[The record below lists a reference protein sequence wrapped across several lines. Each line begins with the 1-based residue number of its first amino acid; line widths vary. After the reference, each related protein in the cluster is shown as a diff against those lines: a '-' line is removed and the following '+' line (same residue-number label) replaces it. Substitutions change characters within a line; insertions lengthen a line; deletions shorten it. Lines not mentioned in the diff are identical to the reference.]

1 MKDIKLIES
10 YTPQQAADM
19 LHVTPSTL
27 RKYCG
32 LVTKYHGKEYFKR
45 DASNARIFSRHDVD
59 LLNRIADLKK
69 APNVTLDNA
78 VLIALN
84 QEASTQPVTLVTAA
98 DTSDKAANEDVI
110 ATLYTALTYKD
121 KQISELTELTT
132 QLMRSNEQLS
142 QNVQDLLQEL
152 KDSNTKTAA
161 AVQAKPSLFGN
172 WFKRP

>member
-45 DASNARIFSRHDVD
+45 DASNARIFTRHDVD

-84 QEASTQPVTLVTAA
+84 QEATNQPITLVTAT
-98 DTSDKAANEDVI
+98 DTSDKAAISTDI
-110 ATLYTALTYKD
+110 AAIQHAIIHQD
-121 KQISELTELTT
+121 NQIQ
-132 QLMRSNEQLS
+132 QLLAINQQLIQSNEQLS

-161 AVQAKPSLFGN
+161 AVQGKPSFFGK
-172 WFKRP
+172 WLKRP

>member
-1 MKDIKLIES
+1 MKDVQPIES

-32 LVTKYHGKEYFKR
+32 LITKHHGKEYFQR

-69 APNVTLDNA
+69 APNVTLENA

-84 QEASTQPVTLVTAA
+84 QEASAQPMTLVTAA
-98 DTSDKAANEDVI
+98 DTSDKAALSTDI
-110 ATLYTALTYKD
+110 AAIQHAIIQQNNQIQQLLTIN
-121 KQISELTELTT
+121 Q
-132 QLMRSNEQLS
+132 QLIQSNEQLS

-152 KDSNTKTAA
+152 KHSNTKTAA

>member
-84 QEASTQPVTLVTAA
+84 QEASTPPVTLVTAA

-110 ATLYTALTYKD
+110 ATLYTALTYK
-121 KQISELTELTT
+121 
-132 QLMRSNEQLS
+132 
-142 QNVQDLLQEL
+142 
-152 KDSNTKTAA
+152 TKTAA
-161 AVQAKPSLFGN
+161 AVPAKPSLFGN

>member
-45 DASNARIFSRHDVD
+45 DASNARIFTRHDVD
-59 LLNRIADLKK
+59 LLNRIVELKK

>member
-110 ATLYTALTYKD
+110 ATLYTALTYRD
-121 KQISELTELTT
+121 KQISELTELAT

-142 QNVQDLLQEL
+142 HDVQDLLQEF
-152 KDSNTKTAA
+152 KDSKTKTAA
-161 AVQAKPSLFGN
+161 AVPAKPSLFGN

>member
-1 MKDIKLIES
+1 MKDVQPIES

-32 LVTKYHGKEYFKR
+32 LITKHHGKEYFQR

-69 APNVTLDNA
+69 APNVTLENA

-84 QEASTQPVTLVTAA
+84 QEASAQPMTLATAA
-98 DTSDKAANEDVI
+98 DTSGKAANEDVI
-110 ATLYTALTYKD
+110 ATLYTALSYKD

-142 QNVQDLLQEL
+142 QNVQDLLQEF
-152 KDSNTKTAA
+152 KNSKATTAA
-161 AVQAKPSLFGN
+161 AVQGKPSFFGK
-172 WFKRP
+172 WLKRP

>member
-1 MKDIKLIES
+1 MKDVQPIES

-32 LVTKYHGKEYFKR
+32 LVTKYHGKEYFQR
-45 DASNARIFSRHDVD
+45 DASNARIFTRHDVD
-59 LLNRIADLKK
+59 LLNRIVELKK

-98 DTSDKAANEDVI
+98 DTSDKAALPTDI
-110 ATLYTALTYKD
+110 ATIQHAIIQQNNQIQQLLTIN
-121 KQISELTELTT
+121 Q
-132 QLMRSNEQLS
+132 QLIQSNEQLS

>member
-1 MKDIKLIES
+1 MKDVQPIES

-32 LVTKYHGKEYFKR
+32 LVTKYHGQEYFQR

-84 QEASTQPVTLVTAA
+84 QEASTPPVTLVTAA

>member
-84 QEASTQPVTLVTAA
+84 QEATNQPITLVTAT
-98 DTSDKAANEDVI
+98 DTSDKAAIQHAIIHQDN
-110 ATLYTALTYKD
+110 
-121 KQISELTELTT
+121 QIQ
-132 QLMRSNEQLS
+132 QLLAINQQLIQSNEQLS

-161 AVQAKPSLFGN
+161 AVQGKPSFFGK
-172 WFKRP
+172 WLKRP

>member
-32 LVTKYHGKEYFKR
+32 LVTKYHGKEYFQR
-45 DASNARIFSRHDVD
+45 DASNARIFTRHDVD
-59 LLNRIADLKK
+59 LLNRIVELKK

-84 QEASTQPVTLVTAA
+84 QEASAQPVTLATAT
-98 DTSDKAANEDVI
+98 DTSGKAANEDVI
-110 ATLYTALTYKD
+110 ATLYTALTYRD

-142 QNVQDLLQEL
+142 QNVQDLLNRLEATN
-152 KDSNTKTAA
+152 KETPPAPENKS
-161 AVQAKPSLFGN
+161 SLFKKLFN
-172 WFKRP
+172 RP

>member
-32 LVTKYHGKEYFKR
+32 LVTKYHGKEYFQR
-45 DASNARIFSRHDVD
+45 DASNARIFTRHDVD
-59 LLNRIADLKK
+59 LLNHIVELKK

-84 QEASTQPVTLVTAA
+84 QSATNHHMTLVTAA

-161 AVQAKPSLFGN
+161 AVQGKPSFFGK
-172 WFKRP
+172 WLKRP